1 MRCVLTI
8 AGSDPTGGAGLQRD
22 IETILALD
30 ARPLSVVT
38 SITVQSPVRVLTA
51 RSLRPTLVRDQL
63 EAILERFSP
72 DAVKIGLAG
81 SPGVMDAIY
90 HLLSERAARN
100 IVLDPVIRATSGY
113 RFVGGRGVEALKR
126 LFSLATLI
134 TPNLYEAALLTGVNI
149 RDEASM
155 REAARRLLSTG
166 CRHVLIKGGHLEGDP
181 VDTLF
186 DGKRVYPFP
195 SERITLPD
203 GLLHGT
209 GCILSTAIA
218 CHLAAGKHVAEAV
231 RNGKHYLLKVLGRRK
246 LTGSL

>member
-38 SITVQSPVRVLTA
+38 SITVQSPVRVATA
-51 RSLRPTLVRDQL
+51 RSLGPALVRQQL
-63 EAILERFSP
+63 EALLERFSP
-72 DAVKIGLAG
+72 HAVKIGLAG
-81 SPGVMDAIY
+81 SPRAMDAIY
-90 HLLSERAARN
+90 QLLDERATRN
-100 IVLDPVIRATSGY
+100 IVLDPVIRATCGY
-113 RFVGGRGVEALKR
+113 RLVRGRGIEALRR
-126 LFSLATLI
+126 LFSLATLV
-134 TPNLYEAALLTGVNI
+134 TPNLYEAALLTGVDI

-155 REAARRLLSTG
+155 REAAGRLLSAG
-166 CRHVLIKGGHLEGDP
+166 CRHVLIKGGHLKGDP

-186 DGKRVYPFP
+186 DGERVYRFP
-195 SERITLPD
+195 SKRITLPD

-218 CHLAAGKHVAEAV
+218 CHLAAGLPMAEAV
-231 RNGKHYLLKVLGRRK
+231 DRARSYLLKVLGRRK
-246 LTGSL
+246 LMGSL